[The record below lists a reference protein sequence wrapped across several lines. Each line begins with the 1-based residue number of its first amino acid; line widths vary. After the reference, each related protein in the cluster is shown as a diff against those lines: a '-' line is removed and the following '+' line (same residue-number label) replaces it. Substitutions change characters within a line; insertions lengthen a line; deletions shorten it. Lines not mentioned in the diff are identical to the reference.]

1 MPATEPHRVRRA
13 PDGPSRPRSGGSP
26 LSAALRD
33 LVEGA
38 RQRHLWGR
46 FGWQDIRRRYRR
58 TVLGPFW
65 LTLSMGLT
73 VALLGTLYG
82 RLFQVGATDYVP
94 YLTLGFVVWGLVNGL
109 ITDGCGAFVKATS
122 IIQQVRL
129 PLSVHVYRV
138 VWSNLI
144 VFFHNASIFV
154 VVAVAFS
161 VWSGWAGLLAVAGV
175 AVICLNGVWAGLLL
189 GMFSARYRDVP
200 PIVAS
205 VVRIVFFV
213 TPIIWT
219 PGLLPGR
226 AVLLDFNPFYHV
238 LEVVRAPLL
247 GHVPSGVSWLAVAG
261 VTALGW
267 LVTLLLFARYRARVA
282 YWL

>member
-1 MPATEPHRVRRA
+1 MVRRA
-13 PDGPSRPRSGGSP
+13 LASGSP
-26 LSAALRD
+26 LAAALSD
-33 LVEGA
+33 LIEGFH
-38 RQRHLWGR
+38 RRHLWGR
-46 FGWQDIRRRYRR
+46 LGWQDIRRRYRR
-58 TVLGPFW
+58 SVLGPFW

-82 RLFQVGATDYVP
+82 RLFEVGGDYVP

-109 ITDGCGAFVKATS
+109 ITDGCGAFVKAHV

-144 VFFHNASIFV
+144 VFFHNASIFI
-154 VVAVAFS
+154 VVAIVFS
-161 VWSGWAGLLAVAGV
+161 IWSGWAGLLAFAGLI
-175 AVICLNGVWAGLLL
+175 AICLNGVWAGLLL
-189 GMFSARYRDVP
+189 GMFSARFRDVP

-205 VVRIVFFV
+205 IVRIVFFV
-213 TPIIWT
+213 TPIIWM
-219 PGLLPGR
+219 PELLPGR

-247 GHVPSGVSWLAVAG
+247 GQVPSGATWLVVAG
-261 VTALGW
+261 ITASGW
-267 LVTLLLFARYRARVA
+267 LVTLLVFARYRARVT
-282 YWL
+282 YWI